1 MHIRAKLSAS
11 IVAAIALTAAVG
23 NQTVRAEHLTVVPGE
38 VADKQA
44 YVTNKGIRWYTSL
57 DEAEAE
63 ARKQGKLVFWLHM
76 LGTIDGAT

>member
-1 MHIRAKLSAS
+1 MRIRAKLSAS
-11 IVAAIALTAAVG
+11 IATAIALTAAVG
-23 NQTVRAEHLTVVPGE
+23 QGIRAEHLTVVPGE